1 MKQSSLKKKLDANIK
16 RDIDSVVSGSRD
28 ALSDAGKRYLKC
40 IVDPRSAKPCGV
52 PSVIGGFHG
61 PTRAVRVKAR
71 GQATVG
77 NNGVGLISFDPELCG
92 PYNDRI
98 VAGYTSATSFA
109 YIPATGTIPS
119 AAVTGYT
126 SVTWGDAPFEA
137 SGAKPDSVLF
147 RCVGAAIYVTPTA
160 ARLDQGGRIRLYEA
174 PAHANSSYT
183 VAAEIQSSNNTRSV
197 TGVVATDESTVC
209 LNWHPRAH
217 YGPASPFDMQTH
229 TVFNS
234 TVLPQGPLVVL
245 LEGKTSDAPTFDFEI
260 YAIYE
265 VVGRHVKGRRPQVYD
280 SRAMDLIQTTFA
292 SKSLSGWAGKVEHVE
307 QGYLATAWHWGQKL
321 SNSASRLWRE
331 NRGTIK
337 QVASLAGMLL

>member
-1 MKQSSLKKKLDANIK
+1 
-16 RDIDSVVSGSRD
+16 
-28 ALSDAGKRYLKC
+28 
-40 IVDPRSAKPCGV
+40 
-52 PSVIGGFHG
+52 
-61 PTRAVRVKAR
+61 
-71 GQATVG
+71 
-77 NNGVGLISFDPELCG
+77 
-92 PYNDRI
+92 
-98 VAGYTSATSFA
+98 
-109 YIPATGTIPS
+109 
-119 AAVTGYT
+119 
-126 SVTWGDAPFEA
+126 
-137 SGAKPDSVLF
+137 
-147 RCVGAAIYVTPTA
+147 
-160 ARLDQGGRIRLYEA
+160 
-174 PAHANSSYT
+174 
-183 VAAEIQSSNNTRSV
+183 
-197 TGVVATDESTVC
+197 
-209 LNWHPRAH
+209 
-217 YGPASPFDMQTH
+217 MQTH